1 MSRVGGRVVHV
12 AAPETEAWRLGVLVR
27 VCALAL
33 VVGQLLTERVLLS
46 SLDALMTLVAL
57 AVTVSVLDRTPRTLG
72 STWHGPAE
80 GAVTA
85 MLVLLVGHGAEPL
98 LVVLGVPVALAGLRR
113 GFLAAVLTWAG
124 AMTSGAAVYLA
135 LPTAEV
141 VPGEPGPLVLW
152 TVVGLGTGMLA
163 ASRTRS
169 RRAVLDSR
177 APHAAAHQLVEQL
190 HGLVHE
196 RGLDVD
202 VDTLAR
208 ELQAAA
214 RDLVGADR
222 SSLWV
227 LDEDG
232 TPRLLSSCGRIGEHD
247 EAQARSAA
255 GSARP
260 RSVDGLASLP
270 LSAGGLVFGALVME
284 GSDRFARTDAD
295 VVGDRL
301 GSLALRLDTALLAS
315 SIRSGATHEE
325 RQRLARELHDGLAQ
339 RTVAIGYLAE
349 ELVDLADSPELA
361 RTAEELRDEVAHLT
375 REMRSSV
382 LDLHHDLV
390 GDAGVAD
397 AIGGCVRRIAAR
409 RGLRVHVL
417 LEETGPRLAPELE
430 LQVLR
435 IAQEAVANVDRH
447 ARASTL
453 WLTLRRHGCS
463 LLLVVEDDGV
473 GGAVPRPGH
482 LGLESMRQRARQLGG
497 ELTVTDRPGGGTCV
511 ALGTAG
517 ALLETTATTSRGDDH
532 ACAADR

>member
-1 MSRVGGRVVHV
+1 MSGGCGRIVG
-12 AAPETEAWRLGVLVR
+12 ATPPETEAWRLGVLVR

-33 VVGQLLTERVLLS
+33 VVGQLLTERALLS
-46 SLDALMTLVAL
+46 SLDALVTLIAL

-72 STWHGPAE
+72 SAWHGPVE

-85 MLVLLVGHGAEPL
+85 GVVLLVGHGVEPL
-98 LVVLGVPVALAGLRR
+98 LVVLGVPVVLAGLRR

-124 AMTSGAAVYLA
+124 AMTAGAAAYLA
-135 LPTAEV
+135 APAAAV

-152 TVVGLGTGMLA
+152 TVVGLGAGLLA
-163 ASRTRS
+163 ATRTRS

-208 ELQAAA
+208 ELQATA

-232 TPRLLSSCGRIGEHD
+232 TPRLLSSIGRVGEHD
-247 EAQARSAA
+247 EAQARSA
-255 GSARP
+255 GCGRP
-260 RSVDGLASLP
+260 EPVNGLVSLP
-270 LSAGGLVFGALVME
+270 LSAAGLVFGALVLQ
-284 GSDRFARTDAD
+284 GPDRSTRADAE
-295 VVGDRL
+295 VVRERL
-301 GSLALRLDTALLAS
+301 GPLALRLDTALLAG

-361 RTAEELRDEVAHLT
+361 RTAEELRDEVANLT

-390 GDAGVAD
+390 GDGGVAD

-453 WLTLRRHGCS
+453 WLTLRRHGCT
-463 LLLVVEDDGV
+463 LRLEVEDDGI
-473 GGAVPRPGH
+473 GGAAPRPGH

-497 ELTVTDRPGGGTCV
+497 DLTVVERLGGGTSV
-511 ALGTAG
+511 VLVTPGDHR
-517 ALLETTATTSRGDDH
+517 ETITRGDDR